1 MSIPNIE
8 YEIKL
13 FVNPLCRAVQTAGY
27 LGGQEIAFLLLPHT
41 PLAHLNQPFEGRTA
55 LCWAVLRGDQ
65 EMVEAILERRPSL
78 QGLRTV
84 QSKTTLEVGELS
96 FLQRKQVFISLP
108 KVSALLVKYI
118 TVAPSLQQ
126 LARNMVSHNN
136 QMMY

>member
-1 MSIPNIE
+1 M
-8 YEIKL
+8 
-13 FVNPLCRAVQTAGY
+13 QTAGY
-27 LGGQEIAFLLLPHT
+27 LGGQEIAFILLPHT
-41 PLAHLNQPFEGRTA
+41 PVDHLNQPFEGRTA

-96 FLQRKQVFISLP
+96 FLARTQVFISLP
-108 KVSALLVKYI
+108 KVSALLVKYS